1 MKNWDKLL
9 FDAHATS
16 RKEVIHMPFEITT
29 VALISVMSLLFS
41 IFVWAKSNKRTDTKD
56 VEERVKENTK
66 INMKLDTI
74 GTNVSDIKAEVGS
87 LNATVHKQEEKLIL
101 VEASTKS
108 AHHRIDS
115 LEERLNLQ
123 GRTPRGGE

>member
-1 MKNWDKLL
+1 
-9 FDAHATS
+9 
-16 RKEVIHMPFEITT
+16 MPFEITT

-56 VEERVKENTK
+56 VEERVKENTR

>member
-1 MKNWDKLL
+1 
-9 FDAHATS
+9 
-16 RKEVIHMPFEITT
+16 MPFEITT
-29 VALISVMSLLFS
+29 VALISFISLLFS
-41 IFVWAKSNKRTDTKD
+41 VFVWTKSNKRTDTKD
-56 VEERVKENTK
+56 VEERVKENTR

-87 LNATVHKQEEKLIL
+87 LNTTVHKQEEKLIL
-101 VEASTKS
+101 VEASAKS

-123 GRTPRGGE
+123 GRTPRGGEYLE